1 MEKEKIQSLKIKAM
15 QIRMECLQA
24 IKTAG
29 SGHIGGSF
37 SLAELLSVLYFDEM
51 KVDPNNPRKENRDR
65 FVLSK
70 GHCAPAVY
78 ATLSLKGYFPLEEL
92 ATLRKIDSDLSGH
105 IEMKHIP
112 GVDMS
117 AGSLGQGL
125 SVAVGMALSAKTYEK
140 DYRTYCI
147 LGDGEIQEGQV
158 WEAAMSAGNFHLD
171 NLVAI
176 VDNNKLQLDGTVEE
190 IMSPYPIDQK
200 FSSFKWNTIVIDGH
214 DVEQVAN
221 ALKKA
226 RETKGKPTLI
236 VAETIKG
243 KGSSVFENQVRF
255 HGGKPT
261 EAEFEVAFCELNSK
275 IKELEGLMNGR
286 SSCY

>member
-1 MEKEKIQSLKIKAM
+1 MEKTKKRSLDLKAA
-15 QIRMECLQA
+15 QIRKETLRA
-24 IKTAG
+24 IQTAG

-37 SLAELLSVLYFDEM
+37 SVADLLAVLYFDEM
-51 KVDPNNPRKENRDR
+51 HVDPQKPHMEDRDR

-78 ATLSLKGYFPLEEL
+78 AVLALKGYFPVEDL
-92 ATLRKIDSDLSGH
+92 ATLRKLDSYLSGH
-105 IEMKHIP
+105 IEMKHVP

-125 SVAVGMALSAKTYEK
+125 SVAVGMALSAKTYKK

-158 WEAAMSAGNFHLD
+158 WEAAMSAGNFRLD
-171 NLVAI
+171 NLTAI

-190 IMSPYPIDQK
+190 VMSPYPIGEK
-200 FSSFKWNTIVIDGH
+200 FASFGWHVIEIDGH
-214 DVEQVAN
+214 DTEQIAA
-221 ALKKA
+221 ALKEAGSVK
-226 RETKGKPTLI
+226 EKPAVI
-236 VAETIKG
+236 VADTIKG
-243 KGSSVFENQVRF
+243 KGAQVFENQVRF

-261 EAEFEVAFCELNSK
+261 QEEYRAAFSEIEHR
-275 IKELEGLMNGR
+275 IKELED
-286 SSCY
+286 

>member
-1 MEKEKIQSLKIKAM
+1 MDSRKVRELERKAV
-15 QIRMECLQA
+15 QIRQESLQA
-24 IKTAG
+24 IRTAG

-37 SLAELLSVLYFDEM
+37 SMAELLAALYFSEM
-51 KVDPNNPRKENRDR
+51 KVDAKQPEMEDRDR

-78 ATLSLKGYFPLEEL
+78 AALAIKGYFPIEDLK
-92 ATLRKIDSDLSGH
+92 TLRKIDSYLSGH
-105 IEMKHIP
+105 IEMKHVP

-125 SVAVGMALSAKTYEK
+125 SVAVGMALSAKAYKK

-158 WEAAMSAGNFHLD
+158 WEAAMSAGKFRLD

-176 VDNNKLQLDGTVEE
+176 VDSNKLQLDGPVEQ
-190 IMSPYPIDQK
+190 IMPVYPIDKK
-200 FSSFKWNTIVIDGH
+200 FKSFRWHSIVIDGH
-214 DVEQVAN
+214 SIPQILE
-221 ALKKA
+221 ALDEA
-226 RETKGKPTLI
+226 RSVKGMPTMI
-236 VAETIKG
+236 VAETVKG
-243 KGSSVFENQVRF
+243 KGASVFENQVRF

-261 EAEFEVAFCELNSK
+261 EEEYKTAFEELAAQMK
-275 IKELEGLMNGR
+275 GLEG
-286 SSCY
+286 

>member
-1 MEKEKIQSLKIKAM
+1 MNKEKKRELDKMAV
-15 QIRMECLQA
+15 QIRKECLHA
-24 IKTAG
+24 IQTAG

-37 SLAELLSVLYFDEM
+37 SIADLLSVLYFDEM
-51 KVDPNNPRKENRDR
+51 NVNPAKPNMEYRDR

-78 ATLSLKGYFPLEEL
+78 AALSLRGFFPLEDL
-92 ATLRKIDSDLSGH
+92 KTLRKIDSYLSGH

-125 SVAVGMALSAKTYEK
+125 SVAVGMALSAKTYKK
-140 DYRTYCI
+140 DYRAYCI

-158 WEAAMSAGNFHLD
+158 WEAAMSAGNFGLD
-171 NLVAI
+171 NLVAV
-176 VDNNKLQLDGTVEE
+176 VDNNKLQLDGSVEE
-190 IMSPYPIDQK
+190 VMSPYPIDQK
-200 FSSFKWNTIVIDGH
+200 FDSFKWNTIVIDGH
-214 DVEQVAN
+214 DVSQIAD
-221 ALKKA
+221 AFAQA
-226 RETKGKPTLI
+226 RIVKGKPTVI
-236 VAETIKG
+236 VAETVKG

-261 EAEFEVAFCELNSK
+261 AEEYEIAFSELDARM
-275 IKELEGLMNGR
+275 KELED
-286 SSCY
+286 

>member
-1 MEKEKIQSLKIKAM
+1 MEKTKKRSLDLKAA
-15 QIRMECLQA
+15 QIRKETLQA
-24 IKTAG
+24 IQTAG

-37 SLAELLSVLYFDEM
+37 SVADLLAVLYFHEM
-51 KVDPNNPRKENRDR
+51 HVDPKNPQMEDRDR

-78 ATLSLKGYFPLEEL
+78 AALALKGYFPVEDL
-92 ATLRKIDSDLSGH
+92 ATLRKLDSYLSGH

-125 SVAVGMALSAKTYEK
+125 SVAIGMALSAKTYKK

-171 NLVAI
+171 NLTAI
-176 VDNNKLQLDGTVEE
+176 IDNNKLQLDGTVEE
-190 IMSPYPIDQK
+190 VMSPYPIGEK
-200 FSSFKWNTIVIDGH
+200 FASFGWHVIEIDGH
-214 DVEQVAN
+214 DTEQIAAAFQEAGSV
-221 ALKKA
+221 K
-226 RETKGKPTLI
+226 EKPTVI
-236 VAETIKG
+236 VADTIKG
-243 KGSSVFENQVRF
+243 KGAKAFENQVRF

-261 EAEFEVAFCELNSK
+261 AEEYQAAFSEIEHR
-275 IKELEGLMNGR
+275 IKELED
-286 SSCY
+286 

>member
-1 MEKEKIQSLKIKAM
+1 MSKKGRELEIIATEIRKET
-15 QIRMECLQA
+15 LQA
-24 IKTAG
+24 IKTSG

-37 SLAELLSVLYFDEM
+37 SIAELLSVLYFDKM
-51 KVDPNNPRKENRDR
+51 NIDPQKPKMENRDR

-78 ATLSLKGYFPLEEL
+78 AALALRGYFPVEKL
-92 ATLRKIDSDLSGH
+92 ATLRKIDSELSGH

-125 SVAVGMALSAKTYEK
+125 SVAVGMALSAKTYQK
-140 DYRTYCI
+140 DYFTYCI
-147 LGDGEIQEGQV
+147 LGDGELQEGQI
-158 WEAAMSAGNFHLD
+158 WEAAMSAGNFKLD

-176 VDNNKLQLDGTVEE
+176 VDNNKLQLDGTIEE
-190 IMSPYPIDQK
+190 IMSPYPIEIK
-200 FSSFKWNTIVIDGH
+200 FAGFGWNTITIDGH
-214 DVEQVAN
+214 NVEDIAN

-226 RETKGKPTLI
+226 KEVNGKPTLI
-236 VAETIKG
+236 VAKTVKG

-261 EAEFEVAFCELNSK
+261 SEEYVTAFSELNNRL
-275 IKELEGLMNGR
+275 KEMED
-286 SSCY
+286 

>member
-1 MEKEKIQSLKIKAM
+1 MNKEKKRELDKMAVR
-15 QIRMECLQA
+15 IRKECLHA
-24 IKTAG
+24 IQTAG

-37 SLAELLSVLYFDEM
+37 SIADLLSVLYFDEM
-51 KVDPNNPRKENRDR
+51 NVNPAKPNMEERDR

-78 ATLSLKGYFPLEEL
+78 AALALRGFFPLEDL
-92 ATLRKIDSDLSGH
+92 KTLRKIDSYLSGH

-125 SVAVGMALSAKTYEK
+125 SVAVGMALSAKTYKK
-140 DYRTYCI
+140 DYRAYCI

-158 WEAAMSAGNFHLD
+158 WEAAMSAGNFGLD

-176 VDNNKLQLDGTVEE
+176 VDNNKLQLDGSVEE
-190 IMSPYPIDQK
+190 VMSPYPIDQK
-200 FSSFKWNTIVIDGH
+200 FDSFKWNTIVIDGH
-214 DVEQVAN
+214 DVSQIAD
-221 ALKKA
+221 AFAQA
-226 RETKGKPTLI
+226 RIVKGKPTVI
-236 VAETIKG
+236 VAETVKG

-261 EAEFEVAFCELNSK
+261 AEEYEIAFSELDAK
-275 IKELEGLMNGR
+275 MKELED
-286 SSCY
+286 